1 MRYLTLLL
9 LCLSLLFFPP
19 AVLAQNT
26 PYSDYNYQLDRYR
39 SNYAE
44 FQVFLKDYQSKPSL
58 NNEQK
63 ALLSA
68 KQTLIHRELS
78 MANFYLY
85 LAGLIR
91 EGFIDQP
98 VIARSLSELTDLSTY
113 HFSQADAAN
122 KLLTKEELTGF
133 TVSYLA
139 KTATFKTAQ
148 ARAQAANKLA
158 QLLKF
163 QQDLKRATA
172 ALEPTLASKKALV
185 YVQSGL
191 KQIDDFTVQIDDQL
205 TAASKIIDEMNI
217 EEGSLSN
224 TYTKLTDNF
233 ISIRSLQNQMAEI
246 IIELDE
252 NYANQN

>member
-1 MRYLTLLL
+1 MRSLFISLLL
-9 LCLSLLFFPP
+9 LLSLSSP
-19 AVLAQNT
+19 VLAANT
-26 PYSDYNYQLDRYR
+26 PLTDYNFQLDRYR
-39 SNYAE
+39 GNYAQ
-44 FQVFLKDYQSKPSL
+44 FQVLLKDYQAKPSL

-68 KQTLIHRELS
+68 KQTLIHRELT

-85 LAGLIR
+85 LASLIK
-91 EGFIDQP
+91 ENSLDHP
-98 VIARSLSELTDLSTY
+98 VVARSLAELTDLTTY

-133 TVSYLA
+133 TTSYLA
-139 KTATFKTAQ
+139 KVKTFKTAQ
-148 ARAQAANKLA
+148 ARSQAINKFAKLYR
-158 QLLKF
+158 L
-163 QQDLKRATA
+163 QQDLKRAAA
-172 ALEPTLASKKALV
+172 ALEPSLSNKKALI

-191 KQIDDFTVQIDDQL
+191 NQVAEFTSSIDKALDEAASIIDQL
-205 TAASKIIDEMNI
+205 NI

-224 TYTKLTDNF
+224 TYTKLSENF
-233 ISIRSLQNQMAEI
+233 SSIRASQNQMAEV